1 MPRWLKI
8 TVGII
13 ISVIIIFI
21 VGGFFFYRMLTSS
34 LPVYNGMISS
44 TGITSD
50 IEVYRDS
57 MAIPYIIAQT
67 DEDAAFALGYVHAQE
82 RLFTMDLARRAGAGR
97 LSEIL
102 GTETIPFDLMFRT
115 VGIKRMAEMIQS
127 RMDRRS
133 LKILEA
139 YSNGVNLYIDQAKG
153 HYPVEFDILN
163 YSPSKWKALDCLII
177 GRMMAWELNISWW
190 TDVVFTRLVQKLGEE
205 KVKEI
210 LPDYPEN
217 APYVIPPELRKLP
230 SISGNF
236 IDTDRQF
243 RKFLGIE
250 GTHIGSNNWIVNE
263 KMSASGAPIIANDPH
278 LGYSA
283 PGKWYAAVV
292 RSGNWK
298 AEGYTI
304 PGVPV
309 FVIGKNQNISWV
321 LTNIMLDDADFYA
334 EKIDSSGKNYFYE
347 NEWHPLQIIK
357 DTIIVK
363 DSASVPFTIRI
374 TGHGP
379 IISGIHPY
387 NFLYPDTKIDTSV
400 LSMRWT
406 AQDFSDEFTA
416 FLKINKAK
424 NWAEFKEAF
433 STYGVPGQNF
443 VYGDKAGNIGYF
455 FGGKLP
461 LRENQNPT
469 FVFNGTTSKYDW
481 KGYVP
486 ADEIPYL
493 YNPPENYIASANNK
507 TIKDFKYHISN
518 LWEPPSRIER
528 ITQLL
533 HSRSKHSVSD
543 YMKYQM
549 DLVSPYAKELTGYI
563 LNAFHNIRIN
573 DSNLK
578 LTIELF
584 ENWNFEMNQY
594 SQVPAIYA
602 VFFNYLLQNIY
613 KDKMGHDIYN
623 EFLFTTNVPYR
634 SVMQLMEKP
643 DSWWF
648 DDQSTPQ
655 TEERDEVIRKSLSEA
670 LTDLE
675 NKFGKKIQNWQW
687 GKMHHAVFKHAFS
700 GFSSIVDNVIDIG
713 PFEIGGDGTTIFN
726 TEYPFYESID
736 KFPRFKHS
744 EFENDLGPSMRYI
757 YDFSKTDEFYLILTT
772 GESGNVMSDHYSDM
786 SEMWLQGKYLKIK
799 TDEESIRKEKYHL
812 TIVRK

>member
-1 MPRWLKI
+1 
-8 TVGII
+8 
-13 ISVIIIFI
+13 
-21 VGGFFFYRMLTSS
+21 
-34 LPVYNGMISS
+34 
-44 TGITSD
+44 
-50 IEVYRDS
+50 
-57 MAIPYIIAQT
+57 
-67 DEDAAFALGYVHAQE
+67 
-82 RLFTMDLARRAGAGR
+82 
-97 LSEIL
+97 
-102 GTETIPFDLMFRT
+102 
-115 VGIKRMAEMIQS
+115 MAEMIQS
-127 RMDRRS
+127 RMDKHS

-163 YSPSKWKALDCLII
+163 YSPYKWKPLDCLII

-217 APYVIPPELRKLP
+217 APYIIPSEIKKLAAV
-230 SISGNF
+230 SSNF
-236 IDTDRQF
+236 FDTDRQF

-250 GTHIGSNNWIVNE
+250 GTHIGSNNWIVDG
-263 KMSASGAPIIANDPH
+263 KLSASGAPIIANDTH

-283 PGKWYAAVV
+283 PGKWYTAVV
-292 RSGNWK
+292 RSGNWNT
-298 AEGYTI
+298 EGYTI

-321 LTNIMLDDADFYA
+321 LTNIMLDDADFYS

-363 DSASVPFTIRI
+363 DSAFVPFTVRI

-387 NFLYPDTKIDTSV
+387 NFLYPDAKIDTSAV
-400 LSMRWT
+400 SMRWS

-424 NWAEFKEAF
+424 NWTEFKEAF

-443 VYGDKAGNIGYF
+443 VYGDKEGNIGYY

-469 FVFNGTTSKYDW
+469 FIFDGTTSRYDW

-486 ADEIPYL
+486 AGEIPYL
-493 YNPPENYIASANNK
+493 YNPSENYIGSANNK
-507 TIKDFKYHISN
+507 TIQNFKYHISN
-518 LWEPPSRIER
+518 LWEPPSRIDR
-528 ITQLL
+528 IKQLL
-533 HSRSKHSVSD
+533 GSKPKHNVSD

-549 DLVSPYAKELTGYI
+549 DFVSPYAKELTGYI

-573 DSNLK
+573 DPNLK

-602 VFFNYLLQNIY
+602 VFFNHLLQNIY
-613 KDKMGHDIYN
+613 KNKMGHDIYN

-634 SVMQLMEKP
+634 SVMQLLERP

-648 DDQSTPQ
+648 DDQSTSQ
-655 TEERDEVIRKSLSEA
+655 IEDRD
-670 LTDLE
+670 
-675 NKFGKKIQNWQW
+675 
-687 GKMHHAVFKHAFS
+687 
-700 GFSSIVDNVIDIG
+700 
-713 PFEIGGDGTTIFN
+713 DGN
-726 TEYPFYESID
+726 
-736 KFPRFKHS
+736 
-744 EFENDLGPSMRYI
+744 
-757 YDFSKTDEFYLILTT
+757 
-772 GESGNVMSDHYSDM
+772 
-786 SEMWLQGKYLKIK
+786 Q
-799 TDEESIRKEKYHL
+799 EESFRGPD
-812 TIVRK
+812 